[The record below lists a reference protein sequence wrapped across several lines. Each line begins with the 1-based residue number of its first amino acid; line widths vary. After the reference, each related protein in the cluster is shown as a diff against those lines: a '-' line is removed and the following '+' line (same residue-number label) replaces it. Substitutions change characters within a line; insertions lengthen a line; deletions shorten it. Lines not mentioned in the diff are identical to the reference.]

1 MVRSHGSSLGTH
13 KNIQQAKDYSEM
25 EDEFINVL
33 LTNALRSLNEAQRIS
48 LVERLIE
55 RLPKEWKEEF
65 IKKELIKNTIEK
77 QKEIL
82 AIKNRPFENIEIT
95 I

>member
-1 MVRSHGSSLGTH
+1 
-13 KNIQQAKDYSEM
+13 M
-25 EDEFINVL
+25 ENEFINVL
-33 LTNALRSLNEAQRIS
+33 LSNALRSLNEAQRIS

-82 AIKNRPFENIEIT
+82 AIKDRPFENIEIT

>member
-1 MVRSHGSSLGTH
+1 
-13 KNIQQAKDYSEM
+13 M

-33 LTNALRSLNEAQRIS
+33 LSNALRSLNEAQRIS

-82 AIKNRPFENIEIT
+82 AIKDIPFENIEIT